1 MIDLLVVGGGPA
13 GLATA
18 LYAAR
23 AGLEAVVVEQRPGPV
38 DKACGEG
45 LMPGAVRALEELI
58 GPLNGFPLQGIRY
71 LDDESRC
78 AEARFTHGP
87 GLGVRRTVLHGALEK
102 AARDAGVVLVE
113 GKVGEVHQD
122 GSGVRAGGVRA
133 RYLVAADGLH
143 SGIRSAV
150 GLSRAGVRP
159 ARYGLR
165 RHFAVSAW
173 TDLVEVTWAA
183 RGEAYVT
190 PVAPDLVGVAVLT
203 SERGSF
209 EEHLRAFPQ
218 LAARLAGRRAVTPVR
233 GAGPLRQRTRGQVAG
248 RVLLVG
254 DAAGYVDALTGEGI
268 AVSVASAR
276 VLVQCLLSD
285 RPQDYERAWRQVSR
299 SYRVLTG
306 SLLQARGH
314 RLLGPAV
321 VPAATRWPW
330 AFGKVVDRLAG

>member
-1 MIDLLVVGGGPA
+1 MIDLVVVGGGPA

-23 AGLEAVVVEQRPGPV
+23 AGLETVVVEQRPGPV

-45 LMPGAVRALEELI
+45 LMPGAVRALEDLV
-58 GPLNGFPLQGIRY
+58 GPLDGFPLQGIRY
-71 LDDESRC
+71 LDGGSRC
-78 AEARFTHGP
+78 AEARFSHGP

-102 AARDAGVVLVE
+102 ATRDAGVVLVE
-113 GKVGEVHQD
+113 GKVGEVSQD

-143 SGIRSAV
+143 SGIRATV

-165 RHFAVSAW
+165 RHFAVTPW

-209 EEHLRAFPQ
+209 EEHLRAFQ
-218 LAARLAGRRAVTPVR
+218 DLAARLPGRAVTPVR

-254 DAAGYVDALTGEGI
+254 DAAGYVDALTGEGL
-268 AVSVASAR
+268 AVAFYTARELVAAVVRDDPQRYGPAAR
-276 VLVQCLLSD
+276 
-285 RPQDYERAWRQVSR
+285 RVSR
-299 SYRVLTG
+299 RYRLMTQ
-306 SLLQARGH
+306 SLLWAAGRPALRARI
-314 RLLGPAV
+314 
-321 VPAATRWPW
+321 VPAASALPRL
-330 AFGKVVDRLAG
+330 FGSAVNLLAG